1 MKACLLPLCLS
12 LLAYSSTVPAAG
24 NMRLGINGSGPIN
37 LDNTQ
42 TQQLFTPTLVTQKRL
57 RMKLAQPVLCTSF
70 STTTTDVAVELVNP
84 QEFFPNPLVYPPI
97 RGLSGISYF
106 VNDDQNRGLLQLSS
120 SGSAP
125 AGNVACCI
133 LTPAAN
139 ALCLQGNTTQ
149 SAIIE
154 SELFAD
160 GFENFVPVTGPD
172 LIVTVQAPATVAP
185 GATLN
190 YDIVIR
196 NEGVSPA
203 TSARIREYFPTV
215 AANPPALTTGS
226 WTCSA
231 TPGSNCTSAAGTG
244 IISAAPNERLF
255 NIAVGGTVT
264 FSVTRSVLNSPPPMI
279 GSSLRLN
286 AAVFARPQENESRV
300 GNNQADATVTIQTN
314 TAPTITDVA
323 NQTIDEDGDTGA
335 LAFTVDDAETAAGAL
350 GVSAVSSN
358 QALIPNANLVLGGS
372 GANRTITATPAEDAN
387 GTATI
392 TVTVSDGSATSNDTF
407 TVTVDPINDAP
418 SFTAGGDL
426 SFDTGAAAG
435 ARNPD
440 WASDISQCPPARP
453 TCEANEPDIGLNF
466 VVQIDSDTGILSGPV
481 SVGTDGKILF
491 ALADAGGGVAP
502 DGLAC
507 IVVTLNDG
515 GDGNPPNA
523 NSQTQGPF
531 RIEVG
536 NPGGSCL
543 PR

>member
-12 LLAYSSTVPAAG
+12 LLAYSSIVPAAG
-24 NMRLGINGSGPIN
+24 NMRLGINGSGPIE
-37 LDNTQ
+37 LDNAQ
-42 TQQLFTPTLVTQKRL
+42 TQQLFTPTLTTQKRL

-70 STTTTDVAVELVNP
+70 STATTDVAVELVNP
-84 QEFFPNPLVYPPI
+84 QEFFANPLVYPPI
-97 RGLSGISYF
+97 RGLSSISYF
-106 VNDDQNRGLLQLSS
+106 VNDNQNRGLLQISS
-120 SGSAP
+120 TGSAP

-139 ALCLQGNTTQ
+139 ALCLQGNATQ
-149 SAIIE
+149 SAIID
-154 SELFAD
+154 SELFED
-160 GFENFVPVTGPD
+160 GFENFIPLTGPD
-172 LIVTVQAPATVAP
+172 LIVTVQAPATVGQ

-196 NEGVSPA
+196 NEGVSTA

-231 TPGSNCTSAAGTG
+231 TPGSSCATGAGTG

-255 NIAVGGTVT
+255 NVAVGGTVT

-279 GSSLRLN
+279 GSTLRLN
-286 AAVFARPQENESRV
+286 AAVFTRPQENESRI
-300 GNNQADATVTIQTN
+300 GNNQADATVTIQNN
-314 TAPTITDVA
+314 TAPTISDVA
-323 NQTIDEDGDTGA
+323 NQTIDEDGATGA
-335 LAFTVDDAETAAGAL
+335 LAFTVGDAETAPGSL
-350 GVSAVSSN
+350 GVSAVSNN
-358 QALIPNANLVLGGS
+358 QALIPNGNLVLGGS
-372 GANRTITATPAEDAN
+372 GANRTITATPVQDGN

-426 SFDTGAAAG
+426 SFTTGAAAG

-453 TCEANEPDIGLNF
+453 TCEGNEPDIGLNF
-466 VVQIDSDTGILSGPV
+466 MVQIDSDTGILSGPV

-491 ALADAGGGVAP
+491 ALADSGGGVAS

-536 NPGGSCL
+536 SPGGSCL